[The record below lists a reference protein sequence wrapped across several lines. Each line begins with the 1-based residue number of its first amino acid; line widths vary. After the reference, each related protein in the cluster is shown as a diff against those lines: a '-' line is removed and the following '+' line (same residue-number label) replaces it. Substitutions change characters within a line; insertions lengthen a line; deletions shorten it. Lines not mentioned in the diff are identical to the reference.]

1 MSLYVE
7 TVCIICN
14 DFFFCRTLFCLP
26 KKHIRMFAKSGIDYS
41 CVRSNMVWLVIKT
54 MTSNVECM
62 TFRHMGKKKWREDSM
77 DHCVIVK
84 MYFFTM
90 TITRKEINK
99 IVQQLFGL
107 FLKLLSRSINEL
119 IDKLV
124 NKMQSIEGLSFPLK
138 FI

>member
-1 MSLYVE
+1 MISSFIALYS
-7 TVCIICN
+7 VCQ
-14 DFFFCRTLFCLP
+14 
-26 KKHIRMFAKSGIDYS
+26 KHIRMFAKSGIYYS

-62 TFRHMGKKKWREDSM
+62 TFRQMGKKKWREDSM

-138 FI
+138 FIYIYANYYVIPET

>member
-1 MSLYVE
+1 
-7 TVCIICN
+7 
-14 DFFFCRTLFCLP
+14 
-26 KKHIRMFAKSGIDYS
+26 
-41 CVRSNMVWLVIKT
+41 
-54 MTSNVECM
+54 
-62 TFRHMGKKKWREDSM
+62 
-77 DHCVIVK
+77 
-84 MYFFTM
+84 M

-138 FI
+138 FIYIYANYYVIPET

>member
-1 MSLYVE
+1 MISSFAALYS
-7 TVCIICN
+7 VCQK
-14 DFFFCRTLFCLP
+14 R
-26 KKHIRMFAKSGIDYS
+26 IRMFAKSGIDYS

-62 TFRHMGKKKWREDSM
+62 TFRQMGKKKWREDPM

-84 MYFFTM
+84 MYFFFTM
-90 TITRKEINK
+90 TITRKEIIK
-99 IVQQLFGL
+99 IVQKLFGL

-124 NKMQSIEGLSFPLK
+124 NKMQSIKGLSFPLK
-138 FI
+138 FIYIYANYYVIPET

>member
-1 MSLYVE
+1 MISSFIALYS
-7 TVCIICN
+7 VCQK
-14 DFFFCRTLFCLP
+14 R
-26 KKHIRMFAKSGIDYS
+26 IRMFAKSGIYYS

-62 TFRHMGKKKWREDSM
+62 TFRQMGKKKCREDSM

-138 FI
+138 FIYIYANYYVIPET